1 MSDNKEKLKMSDLS
15 STSSSNENDSKFE
28 LLYAS
33 IIPANGSEKLTE
45 AQLRKKRRER
55 KINYF
60 LEKYAGINASK
71 ISLLSKEN
79 FSY

>member
-1 MSDNKEKLKMSDLS
+1 MSDLS
-15 STSSSNENDSKFE
+15 STSSTSENDSKFE
-28 LLYAS
+28 LHYAS

-45 AQLRKKRRER
+45 AHLRKKRRER
-55 KINYF
+55 KIMCNRKINHF

-71 ISLLSKEN
+71 ISLLSKKK